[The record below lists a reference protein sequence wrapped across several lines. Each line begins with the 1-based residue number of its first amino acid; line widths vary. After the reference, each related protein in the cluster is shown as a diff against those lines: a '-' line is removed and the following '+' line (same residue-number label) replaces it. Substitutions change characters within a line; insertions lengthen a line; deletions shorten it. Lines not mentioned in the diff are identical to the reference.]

1 MNRLPKLILS
11 STYGQIVS
19 QKLKRK
25 KISIK
30 TLKVYYDTDSVKEE
44 K

>member
-1 MNRLPKLILS
+1 MNRLPKQILS
-11 STYGQIVS
+11 STYGKLFS
-19 QKLKRK
+19 RKLKRK

>member
-1 MNRLPKLILS
+1 MNRLPKLILN
-11 STYGQIVS
+11 STYGKIVS
-19 QKLKRK
+19 RKLKRK

-30 TLKVYYDTDSVKEE
+30 TLKVYYDTDSIKEG